1 MTYSMN
7 EKSQEEKFEWMI
19 GKLSSMSW
27 FFNTRKIIYLE
38 IIEFQEKKAQKS
50 SKTHFVGIVKEFI
63 QSSEKMFKVEVTF
76 DSDLCIGQMIRIVPI
91 VWPEYIMRR
100 FFVWHFIISSA
111 VGFEGM
117 NAPHVCRKRLWSNF
131 FASKSHAIEL
141 QSLSL
146 DFMLK

>member
-7 EKSQEEKFEWMI
+7 EKSQEEKFEWKI

-91 VWPEYIMRR
+91 V
-100 FFVWHFIISSA
+100 
-111 VGFEGM
+111 
-117 NAPHVCRKRLWSNF
+117 
-131 FASKSHAIEL
+131 
-141 QSLSL
+141 
-146 DFMLK
+146 